1 MTSSKATLPDYINKA
16 LDNMAEDFRNLL
28 LNYDVE
34 IVAWSLMQYYDT
46 VSKPDKVDCSDDVL
60 EPDYELMAAIDRVLQ
75 DYLPSKEYDKWRNNR
90 ANATSDV

>member
-1 MTSSKATLPDYINKA
+1 MNDYINKA
-16 LDNMAEDFRNLL
+16 FNDMNEALRNLI

-34 IVAWSLMQYYDT
+34 IVARSLMQYYET
-46 VSKPDKVDCSDDVL
+46 VSKPDKVDNSSDVL
-60 EPDYELMAAIDRVLQ
+60 EPDYELMAAIDRVLK

>member
-1 MTSSKATLPDYINKA
+1 MNDYINEAFNDMNEA
-16 LDNMAEDFRNLL
+16 LRNLI

-34 IVAWSLMQYYDT
+34 IVAWSLMQYYEM
-46 VSKPDKVDCSDDVL
+46 VSKPDKVDNSSDVL